1 MKTMTIEFPD
11 DLSVAVGKS
20 EADLPDAFRLAAAIQ
35 WYSEGLISQ
44 GKGAEIAGLTRVE
57 FIDAL
62 GRANVSAIQTSVEE
76 LQAELERG
84 VDARR

>member
-1 MKTMTIEFPD
+1 MKTMTIEVPD

-44 GKGAEIAGLTRVE
+44 GKGARSPAS
-57 FIDAL
+57 
-62 GRANVSAIQTSVEE
+62 RAWSSSTPSAEPT
-76 LQAELERG
+76 
-84 VDARR
+84 